1 MIKSMIILLSL
12 LLLMGCCEQQP
23 PIPDPPDDPKDT
35 IFELIWQSPIDTIEG
50 TMSQSEKQIWNNLFL
65 TTGPIEIVPIIYA
78 FNTKTGKEEWEYINA
93 GGLKYKIIYNR
104 IINDIYIGITND
116 GVFGFDLHE
125 RKMKWQINQKQLN
138 ISFGWGMTVRGDY
151 IYQPVTWSFGMVN
164 IAVEKMLRI
173 HYLTGEYET
182 IYQTARKDGIMDAF
196 SSPVFWTDPVTRH
209 DIMYFNNQNWNY
221 ETAADK
227 VTQDMIAVDVVTK
240 EVVWK
245 NSKFSPNASNGSIP
259 PAIYKDNIITGGDWS
274 IYSFDARTGKQNW
287 KWEFLEQ
294 KPFGIW
300 NTAQHLVQENRLY
313 VNPGSEDVICL
324 NAETGALIWKNPKG
338 GPNCTK
344 NMTYYKD
351 MLVFT
356 SWGYGSIM
364 VLDAFTGK
372 KIHQEYPH
380 NNSNFYTDVIYD
392 PTTDMFFTTDF
403 LYAYGFKIRKPK

>member
-1 MIKSMIILLSL
+1 MIRSMIILLSM

-23 PIPDPPDDPKDT
+23 PIPDPPDEPKDT
-35 IFELIWQSPIDTIEG
+35 IFELIWQTRTDSLKSIVG
-50 TMSQSEKQIWNNLFL
+50 SNYVQIWDKYFL
-65 TTGPIEIVPIIYA
+65 WTGDIEDPLTIKA
-78 FNTKTGKEEWEYINA
+78 FNKLTGKKEWEYINVN
-93 GGLKYKIIYNR
+93 GLKSDIIYNKV
-104 IINDIYIGITND
+104 IKDIYIGITGD
-116 GVFGFDLHE
+116 GVFGFDLNE

-164 IAVEKMLRI
+164 IAVEKILKI
-173 HYLTGEYET
+173 HYLTGAYET
-182 IYQTARKDGIMDAF
+182 IYQTARKDSMMDAF
-196 SSPVFWTDPVTRH
+196 SSPVFWTDPVTGD

-245 NSKFSPNASNGSIP
+245 NSKFSPHASNGSIP

-338 GPNCTK
+338 GPNCTPT
-344 NMTYYKD
+344 MTYYND

-372 KIHQEYPH
+372 KIHQEQSH
-380 NNSNFYTDVIYD
+380 NYSTFNTDVIYD
-392 PTTDMFFTTDF
+392 PESDMFFTTDY